1 MIWPVKEQHQR
12 EQMANH
18 DRAKRSG
25 LQKLARLHAALDAA
39 DKKWLDATTAARR
52 VNVLIARIDDFWL
65 DLPQNREPVLE
76 AAERT
81 SSRMKIIMAACAHDK
96 QMNQSFAM
104 RTLLRDTLDD
114 FCIAIATYRAG
125 FNDD

>member
-1 MIWPVKEQHQR
+1 MTVLPLINRATV
-12 EQMANH
+12 ANY

-76 AAERT
+76 ASDRT
-81 SSRMKIIMAACAHDK
+81 GSRMKIIIAACAHDK

-114 FCIAIATYRAG
+114 FCIAIAKYRAG

>member
-1 MIWPVKEQHQR
+1 MTVLPLINRATV
-12 EQMANH
+12 ANY

-39 DKKWLDATTAARR
+39 DKKWLDATTVARR

-76 AAERT
+76 ASDRT
-81 SSRMKIIMAACAHDK
+81 GSRMKIIIAACAHDK
-96 QMNQSFAM
+96 QMNHSSAV

-114 FCIAIATYRAG
+114 FCIAIGTYRAG

>member
-1 MIWPVKEQHQR
+1 MTVLPLINRATV
-12 EQMANH
+12 ANY

-25 LQKLARLHAALDAA
+25 LQKLARLNAALDAA
-39 DKKWLDATTAARR
+39 DKKWLDATTSARR

-76 AAERT
+76 ASDRT
-81 SSRMKIIMAACAHDK
+81 GSRMKIIIAACAHDK
-96 QMNQSFAM
+96 QMNHSFAV

-114 FCIAIATYRAG
+114 FCIAIATYCAG

>member
-1 MIWPVKEQHQR
+1 MTVLPLIDR
-12 EQMANH
+12 ATLANH

-25 LQKLARLHAALDAA
+25 LQKLAQLHVDLAAA
-39 DKKWLDATTAARR
+39 DEKWLGATTAARR

-76 AAERT
+76 VSDRT
-81 SSRMKIIMAACAHDK
+81 GSRMKIIIAACAHDK
-96 QMNQSFAM
+96 QMNHSFAV

>member
-1 MIWPVKEQHQR
+1 MTVLPLINRATV
-12 EQMANH
+12 ANY

-25 LQKLARLHAALDAA
+25 LQKLARLNAALDAA

-76 AAERT
+76 ASDRT
-81 SSRMKIIMAACAHDK
+81 GSWMKIIIAACAHDK
-96 QMNQSFAM
+96 QMNHSSAV

-114 FCIAIATYRAG
+114 FCIAIGTYRAG

>member
-1 MIWPVKEQHQR
+1 MTVLPLINRATV
-12 EQMANH
+12 ANY

-76 AAERT
+76 ASDRT
-81 SSRMKIIMAACAHDK
+81 RSRMKIIIAACAHDK
-96 QMNQSFAM
+96 QMNRSFAV